1 MKYNRLGYLIGE
13 GFSNVFKNKKSTSAS
28 LVIMCATM
36 IIFGVF
42 LAISENINHFVQK
55 MEQDQGIQVFVNRD
69 ASDEEI
75 EDVRT
80 ELNKISGISKI
91 EYRSKEAALN
101 QVKEMLGDH
110 QELVSGLT
118 EEDNFL
124 PASYIVKFTDLSQS
138 EEVRQEIEKI
148 DNIESIQSS
157 DKTSQMLVKLANGI
171 KIGTL
176 VILILLILIST
187 FIISNTIK
195 LTVHARKREIS
206 IMKYVGATNNFI
218 RWPFIVEGII
228 IGVMSSLI
236 SILIIGLAYT
246 WIAEQAIKT
255 EFMQNL
261 GINLV
266 TFQDMF
272 KSILITYLLLGTG
285 IGMLGST
292 ISMRKYLDV

>member
-28 LVIMCATM
+28 LIIMCATM

-80 ELNKISGISKI
+80 ELNKIGGISKI

-124 PASYIVKFTDLSQS
+124 PASYVVKFTDLSQS
-138 EEVRQEIEKI
+138 EQVRQEIEKI

-176 VILILLILIST
+176 VILVLLILIST

>member
-28 LVIMCATM
+28 LIIMCATM

>member
-28 LVIMCATM
+28 LIIMCATM

-80 ELNKISGISKI
+80 ELNKINGISKI

>member
-28 LVIMCATM
+28 LIIMCATM

-80 ELNKISGISKI
+80 ELNKIGGISKI

-124 PASYIVKFTDLSQS
+124 PASYVVKFTDLSQS
-138 EEVRQEIEKI
+138 EQVRQEIEKI

-272 KSILITYLLLGTG
+272 RSILITYLLLGTG